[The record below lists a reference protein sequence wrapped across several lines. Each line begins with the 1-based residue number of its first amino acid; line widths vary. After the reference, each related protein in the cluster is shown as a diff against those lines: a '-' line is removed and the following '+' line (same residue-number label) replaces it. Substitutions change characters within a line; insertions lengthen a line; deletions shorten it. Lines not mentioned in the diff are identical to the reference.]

1 MIQKWDVK
9 TSGNIVDNFLTQ
21 VFPVDF
27 YDLVVES
34 YILDKWNSRALSL
47 DMEKQKKR
55 RKSIYLWENE
65 TFYVYTH
72 RLVNYECRLLIIHI
86 EYV

>member
-55 RKSIYLWENE
+55 RKSIYL
-65 TFYVYTH
+65 
-72 RLVNYECRLLIIHI
+72 
-86 EYV
+86 

>member
-1 MIQKWDVK
+1 
-9 TSGNIVDNFLTQ
+9 VDNFLTQ

-55 RKSIYLWENE
+55 RKSIYL
-65 TFYVYTH
+65 
-72 RLVNYECRLLIIHI
+72 
-86 EYV
+86 